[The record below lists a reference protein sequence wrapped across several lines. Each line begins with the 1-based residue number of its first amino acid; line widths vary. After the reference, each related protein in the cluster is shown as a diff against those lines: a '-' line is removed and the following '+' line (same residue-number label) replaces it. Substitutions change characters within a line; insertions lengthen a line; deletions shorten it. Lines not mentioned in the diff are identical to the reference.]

1 MFIENYRNGIPVF
14 NPHNEVQ
21 PCTINEI
28 IKMKYNPQIH
38 HHRSIRLRGYD
49 YSQAGLYFVTVCCE
63 NREHR
68 FEKIEN
74 GEMVLNEYGTI
85 AYNEWL
91 KTPELRPNVEL
102 GEFVIMP
109 NHMHGILRL
118 SRRCELNS
126 PDNIAHELNSP
137 DNITHELNSPE
148 IKNEL
153 NSPEFEN
160 ELNWSD
166 TTDIRNNQT
175 GESNV
180 MGESIVMDVLGEF
193 NSPLRSPSQTIGAI
207 IRGYKSSVTK
217 QLGLLGFA
225 EKLW

>member
-1 MFIENYRNGIPVF
+1 
-14 NPHNEVQ
+14 
-21 PCTINEI
+21 
-28 IKMKYNPQIH
+28 
-38 HHRSIRLRGYD
+38 
-49 YSQAGLYFVTVCCE
+49 
-63 NREHR
+63 
-68 FEKIEN
+68 
-74 GEMVLNEYGTI
+74 
-85 AYNEWL
+85 
-91 KTPELRPNVEL
+91 
-102 GEFVIMP
+102 
-109 NHMHGILRL
+109 MHGILRL